1 MDSVAEDGRQGPAGA
16 LSVTSMLAERWG
28 LGRAGVSDGRAGG
41 RTPGITSSNRPLH
54 SWETGPAGHT
64 PASHS
69 GRAGPSSSPPRRQ
82 ATGQKCGG
90 GTDVCSPGCSALRLG
105 RCSPRAS
112 NVPST
117 CEPARATWSVGSSEL
132 EETLQGPWPPQPPP
146 CARAPRVSM
155 QRPRGFRDSCGAG
168 LPRLR
173 RPATLGV
180 RLTGYG
186 WWDGPVAIG
195 RPRGRRLHAGAP
207 SRPSVTSHAACSLH
221 VLLSGAR
228 SLFFT
233 VLGCE

>member
-1 MDSVAEDGRQGPAGA
+1 
-16 LSVTSMLAERWG
+16 MLAEGWG

-41 RTPGITSSNRPLH
+41 RTPGITSWNRPLH
-54 SWETGPAGHT
+54 SWETGLVGRT
-64 PASHS
+64 PVSHS

-90 GTDVCSPGCSALRLG
+90 GTDVCSPGRSRSALRLG

-112 NVPST
+112 HAPST
-117 CEPARATWSVGSSEL
+117 CEPARATWSVGSSEP
-132 EETLQGPWPPQPPP
+132 EETPRGPWPPQPPP

-155 QRPRGFRDSCGAG
+155 QHPRGFRDSCGAG

-173 RPATLGV
+173 RPATLGA

-186 WWDGPVAIG
+186 WWTGQWPSGA
-195 RPRGRRLHAGAP
+195 LGAP